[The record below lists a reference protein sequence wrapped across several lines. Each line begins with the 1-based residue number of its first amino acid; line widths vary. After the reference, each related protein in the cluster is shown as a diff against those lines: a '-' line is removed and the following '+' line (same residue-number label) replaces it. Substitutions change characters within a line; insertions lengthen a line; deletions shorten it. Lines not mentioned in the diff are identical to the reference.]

1 VAEALGS
8 APKTVR
14 DIVHG
19 CRRPD
24 VAYSSRRRI
33 EVPRT
38 EALLLLALA
47 LLSKAKVASVRE
59 STRKAV
65 DGGRQPHH
73 EVEEGATTMT
83 ARKRDHV
90 HQAANGTWSFVI
102 DAPSASARRRQL
114 YRRGFATKKAALAAL
129 DKLRTDLA
137 RGVFVEP
144 SKLTVGVY
152 LSDQWLP
159 IAESRV
165 RPTTAAS
172 YRMIVRRWIVPTIG
186 AVPLQ
191 LLDRARVARWV
202 VELSQAGLAA
212 KSVRNVHVV
221 LRKALADALELG
233 LVQRNAAEKTKT
245 LPKRPA
251 PSPRAWSV
259 EQLVRFLEGTVDDRL
274 APVWR
279 FLATTGCRRGEVL
292 GLRWAD
298 VDLDHAGVTIMNQRT
313 VADGHVVEG
322 PVKTTSGART
332 IALDSQTIAVLRS
345 WRKVQTAERLV
356 LGRRLARHRARVH
369 QRRRERH
376 LAATPHLRLQGVVRA
391 ARAPGDRRA
400 RPAPHGGHMADLDR

>member
-1 VAEALGS
+1 
-8 APKTVR
+8 
-14 DIVHG
+14 
-19 CRRPD
+19 
-24 VAYSSRRRI
+24 
-33 EVPRT
+33 
-38 EALLLLALA
+38 
-47 LLSKAKVASVRE
+47 
-59 STRKAV
+59 
-65 DGGRQPHH
+65 
-73 EVEEGATTMT
+73 MT

-102 DAPSASARRRQL
+102 DAPSATAKRRQL

-137 RGVFVEP
+137 KGVFVEP

-152 LSDQWLP
+152 LNEQWLP

-202 VELSQAGLAA
+202 VELSRAGLAA

-233 LVQRNAAEKTKT
+233 LVQRNAAEKTTT
-245 LPKRPA
+245 LPNRPA

-259 EQLVRFLEGTVDDRL
+259 EQLGRFLDGTADDRL
-274 APVWR
+274 ATVWR

-298 VDLDHAGVTIMNQRT
+298 VDLEHAGVTITNQRT

-332 IALDSQTIAVLRS
+332 IALDAQTIAVLRA

-356 LGRRLARHRARVH
+356 MGTGWPDTGLVFTNVDGSGIWPQRLTSDFKLLCERLELPAIGVHGLRHT
-369 QRRRERH
+369 
-376 LAATPHLRLQGVVRA
+376 AATWLISTGQSPRVVQQRLGHAHVSITLGLYAHVTPAHDRA
-391 ARAPGDRRA
+391 AANNL
-400 RPAPHGGHMADLDR
+400 ADAIDSRS